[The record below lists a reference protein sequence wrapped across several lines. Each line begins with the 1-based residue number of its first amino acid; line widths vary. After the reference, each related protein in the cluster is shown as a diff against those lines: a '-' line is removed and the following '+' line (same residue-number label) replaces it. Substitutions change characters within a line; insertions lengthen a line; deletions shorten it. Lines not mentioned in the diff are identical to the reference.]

1 MSVLINDQCVIH
13 HIPKCG
19 GMSVR
24 VLLKYNKIEH
34 EIVPGQPAGS
44 MPCINAIVAPF
55 EKHHRPVASGK
66 RSLMFVRDYVDWY
79 RSYYGFRTEARK
91 PLWGW
96 KDTRQFDLLCRAD
109 TFSQFLCN
117 VKAHYPDGFIRHL
130 YAEYARYS
138 TDIYRVESLFPA
150 LREFLCDCI
159 EVRIRDNSYIANATA
174 ELADV
179 TDADRALVRELE
191 GSERYEI

>member
-13 HIPKCG
+13 HVPKTG
-19 GMSVR
+19 GFSVR
-24 VLLKYNKIEH
+24 VLLKDNGIKYQIAEGNWSTDH
-34 EIVPGQPAGS
+34 PH
-44 MPCINAIVAPF
+44 INALLLKT
-55 EKHHRPVASGK
+55 ELHHIPHRGGN

-117 VKAHYPDGFIRHL
+117 VTAHYPDGFVRHL

-138 TDIYRVESLFPA
+138 TDIYGVESLFPA

-159 EVRIRDNSYIANATA
+159 EVSIRDNSYIANATA

>member
-1 MSVLINDQCVIH
+1 MSLIIQDKYVIH
-13 HIPKCG
+13 HIPKTAG
-19 GMSVR
+19 NSVR
-24 VLLKYNKIEH
+24 ELLTRNFIPFEM
-34 EIVPGQPAGS
+34 VAGVTS
-44 MPCINAIVAPF
+44 ADEPYINALSMSKELLHLPQRGSWRA
-55 EKHHRPVASGK
+55 
-66 RSLMFVRDYVDWY
+66 LMFMREPLPWY
-79 RSYYGFRTEARK
+79 RSYFGFRIEARK
-91 PLWGW
+91 PFWGW
-96 KDTRQFDLLCRAD
+96 NDRREFDLLCRAD

-117 VKAHYPDGFIRHL
+117 VKAHYPDGFVRHL

-150 LREFLCDCI
+150 LREFLCACI